1 MQTSKTYWV
10 GASGTAYRLDN
21 FTLPWVNVSVANT
34 FPDAAKLPL
43 YDVET
48 DPVDSNKVFAV
59 GMGNPS
65 DSIFGVYVSTD
76 GGATWY
82 VPGGN
87 YQTNQFS
94 STQITWYEVHVQ
106 DSQNIM
112 ISGQNGYIAISTD
125 GGLTFNLS
133 TQMPLLAEGGL
144 APSYPTCYSLHF
156 ISPLIGVVG
165 TRRHVLITYDAGI
178 TWLVLNLGN
187 PIASTLGQFAFEI
200 RGIHL
205 SADQQ
210 TIVALSSN
218 FIFTSTNAGNSFV
231 DTESF
236 LGEFGLHLT
245 WTSDLILWG
254 FGAKDMVF
262 QSIDGGSNW
271 NVIQP
276 FSALGLPHYA
286 GHFYNNT
293 QGFFSE
299 NNELFSTTDA
309 ALTGTSSW
317 SGNIRINAVWTI
329 QEPVVCFL
337 LEDCEDK
344 LPDITTD
351 TDLSLYVGQVIKI
364 EGYTACWTVSETQ
377 NCDTTVPVTLSGTPY
392 QDCTACLSVPCYLLT
407 DCANPQNTIEVT
419 NPEFAGYLNQVV
431 QICNDA
437 GCSCYTITAN
447 GVCLPD
453 ILIYTSITCFDNCE
467 SCLPQPTPPVEL
479 IKRTVKPGYNTPG
492 CPPAYTEKINCTFG
506 EQVWDEVVAVRYGV
520 KICCDHDVDK
530 WDIKK
535 QILDLKALYDPALDI
550 PITPVCKCYTISQ
563 YAGSATY
570 KYVNCAGS
578 LTEIISTPNTDYY
591 ICAQSF
597 PKVYCLSEG
606 GAFEIINSDTTCTDN
621 AGCIPT
627 VCYCYE
633 VLNINRVPITID
645 YVSCETGL
653 PSQYQLDAGG
663 TFYVCAEEGTVT
675 GGIVST
681 ASVPCTTTESCQP
694 PIVNCYCYTISNKTI
709 GLTADVTWKTCDG
722 SFAGQTLP
730 YGDTIVIC
738 AEENSVNP
746 DGADVTGGTIDCS
759 VTPCIQ

>member
-21 FTLPWVNVSVANT
+21 FTLPWINVSVANT

-48 DPVDSNKVFAV
+48 DPIDSNKVFAV

-65 DSIFGVYVSTD
+65 DSIFGIYVSTD
-76 GGATWY
+76 GGVTWY

-112 ISGQNGYIAISTD
+112 VSGQNGYIAVSTD

-133 TQMPLLAEGGL
+133 TQMPLLPEGGL
-144 APSYPTCYSLHF
+144 APDYPTCYSLHF

-165 TRRHVLITYDAGI
+165 TRRHVLITYDAGV
-178 TWLVLNLGN
+178 TWLILNLGN
-187 PIASTLGQFAFEI
+187 PITSTLGQFALEI

-210 TIVALSSN
+210 TVVALSSN
-218 FIFTSTNAGNSFV
+218 YIFTSTDAGNTFV

-236 LGEFGLHLT
+236 LGENGLHLT
-245 WTSDLILWG
+245 WTTDSILWG
-254 FGAKDMVF
+254 FGARDMVF
-262 QSIDGGSNW
+262 QTLDGGSTW
-271 NVIQP
+271 SVIQP
-276 FSALGLPHYA
+276 YFAQGLPHYA
-286 GHFYNNT
+286 GHFYTNT
-293 QGFFSE
+293 EGFFSE
-299 NNELFSTTDA
+299 NNELFSTSNA

-317 SGNIRINAVWTI
+317 SGNIRINAVWTVR
-329 QEPVVCFL
+329 EPVVCFL

-344 LPDITTD
+344 LPDIITD
-351 TDLSLYVGQVIKI
+351 TDLSSYLGQVIKI
-364 EGYTACWTVSETQ
+364 KGYTACWTVSETQ
-377 NCDTTVPVTLSGTPY
+377 NCDTVVPVTVSGTPY

-407 DCANPQNTIEVT
+407 DCSNPQNTIEVT
-419 NPEFAGYLNQVV
+419 NPEFAGYINQVV
-431 QICNDA
+431 QICSEA
-437 GCSCYTITAN
+437 GCFCYTITDN
-447 GVCLPD
+447 GTCLPN
-453 ILIYTSITCFDNCE
+453 ILLYTSITCFEDCQ
-467 SCLPQPTPPVEL
+467 SCLPPPIPPVEL

-535 QILDLKALYDPALDI
+535 QILDLKAIYDPALDI
-550 PITPVCKCYTISQ
+550 PPTPSCKCYIINQ

-570 KYVNCAGS
+570 KFINCGGA
-578 LTEIISTPNTDYY
+578 LTEIVSAPNTTYN
-591 ICAQSF
+591 ICAQDF

-606 GAFEIINSDTTCTDN
+606 GSFEITKQDTSCTDDL
-621 AGCIPT
+621 GCIPIP
-627 VCYCYE
+627 CYCYST
-633 VLNINRVPITID
+633 INTTRNPIDVTYID
-645 YVSCETGL
+645 CATKTQVTVSLPNGEGL
-653 PSQYQLDAGG
+653 YI
-663 TFYVCAEEGTVT
+663 CAQEGSVI
-675 GGIVST
+675 GGIVS
-681 ASVPCTTTESCQP
+681 PPGESCNTSEECQP
-694 PIVNCYCYTISNKTI
+694 I
-709 GLTADVTWKTCDG
+709 
-722 SFAGQTLP
+722 
-730 YGDTIVIC
+730 
-738 AEENSVNP
+738 
-746 DGADVTGGTIDCS
+746 
-759 VTPCIQ
+759 